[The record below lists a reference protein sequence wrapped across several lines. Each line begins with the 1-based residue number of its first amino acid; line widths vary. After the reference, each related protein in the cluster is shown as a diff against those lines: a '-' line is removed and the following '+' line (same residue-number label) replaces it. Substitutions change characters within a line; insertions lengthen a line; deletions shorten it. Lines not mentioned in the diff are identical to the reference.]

1 MIHLKTVLICLF
13 CLTIL
18 TVSFAKDE
26 NIITKNNQSET
37 SKLLVLWTSGDR
49 DVALNMVFMYSYN
62 AKKYEWWDAIR
73 VIVWGPSA
81 KLLAEDKELQ
91 QEIEKMKAA
100 GIELFACKA
109 CSDRYEVSEK
119 LQELGI
125 NVKYIGKDFTTMLK
139 NDWIVLTF

>member
-1 MIHLKTVLICLF
+1 MIHTKTALF
-13 CLTIL
+13 CLLCLAIL

-62 AKKYEWWDAIR
+62 AKKYEWWDTIR
-73 VIVWGPSA
+73 LIVWGPSA

-91 QEIEKMKAA
+91 QEINKMKTA

-109 CSDRYEVSEK
+109 CSDRYEVSDK

-125 NVKYIGKDFTTMLK
+125 NVKYIGQDFTTMLK
-139 NDWIVLTF
+139 NDWVILTF